1 MRPVNLLPE
10 DLRSRAAGEGDP
22 RVAYG
27 VVGGL
32 GLLLVMVLLAVFQSN
47 KATRLQDETA
57 ALQAEAT
64 RYQSQAKPV
73 QSFNDFADVV
83 QKRTLLVG
91 GLSESRFP
99 WDSAMRNLSRSMPE
113 DVTLDKIDA
122 TTAGTA
128 EGAENAN
135 AAAMDLTGC
144 ASSWVGLSRFMVR
157 MRNMPGVKDVT
168 GSQSDNSGSD
178 DGGGDSG
185 ESSDEGGS
193 STSDAERRVNCGI
206 TPVKFTLKVVYEP
219 QLVDL
224 VDLPKVSSGQAAGAT
239 GATAGTPAPAS
250 ATTPTGAEG

>member
-10 DLRSRAAGEGDP
+10 ELRSRAAGEGDP

-32 GLLLVMVLLAVFQSN
+32 GLLLVMVLLAIFQSN

-128 EGAENAN
+128 EGTENAN

-178 DGGGDSG
+178 NSGSDSGGSDSGSGGDNP
-185 ESSDEGGS
+185 
-193 STSDAERRVNCGI
+193 ERIANCGI
-206 TPVKFTLKVVYEP
+206 APVKFTLKVVYEP
-219 QLVDL
+219 QLVNL
-224 VDLPKVSSGQAAGAT
+224 VDLPKVSSAQAAGAP

-250 ATTPTGAEG
+250 ATTSTGAGG